1 MADKRRG
8 RKKALVKL
16 PKGTLLTDISKV
28 QWEVLD
34 PIGEGGFGVIYS
46 TKRVNDSV
54 RNEYAVK
61 VEPYDNGPMFVERN
75 YFIRCLKPEMLEKY
89 RREHKLSF
97 LGLPKYIS
105 GGTHNT
111 NNVSTRFLVMER
123 FGENIDSRLKAST
136 KINIDLLGT
145 FCSQIVDSLMY
156 IHDTGYVHMDIKP
169 ENLLLK
175 YNSKGDQV
183 YLIDFGVIEK
193 CTTDSELKPDKKKQH
208 NGTLLYSSRD
218 SHLGVGTKRGDL
230 EVLGYNILRWLDVEL
245 PWTADIKTPTVVQEK
260 KITFM
265 ETLPPQVLD
274 KVPAHIIEFLKYV
287 SKLKHD
293 EVPDYAF
300 VKSLLTGKVVS
311 TKSIVSTSKSSRQ
324 NNALSPSSKRGRSK
338 TPPSAKKKSGAKLST
353 RQSKSVK
360 RVKPVENDT
369 ENVESS
375 PSTSKT
381 SRKND
386 ALSPS
391 SKRVRSKTP
400 PSTKK
405 KSGAKSSTRQSNSV
419 KRVKPVENG
428 TKIVENKVRRTRRR
442 V

>member
-8 RKKALVKL
+8 RKKVLVKL
-16 PKGTLLTDISKV
+16 PKGTILTDIAKT
-28 QWEVLD
+28 QWEILD
-34 PIGEGGFGVIYS
+34 PIGEGGFGVIYG
-46 TKRVNDSV
+46 TKKVIDSA
-54 RNEYAVK
+54 RNEYAMK

-75 YFIRCLKPEMLEKY
+75 YFIRCLKPEMLDKY
-89 RREHKLSF
+89 KREHKLSF

-123 FGENIDSRLKAST
+123 FGDNINSRLKAST
-136 KINIDLLGT
+136 KINLDLLAT

-175 YNSKGDQV
+175 YNSKNDQV

-245 PWTADIKTPTVVQEK
+245 PWTADIKTPTVVQAK
-260 KITFM
+260 KIAFM
-265 ETLPPQVLD
+265 QKLPAQILD
-274 KVPAHIIEFLKYV
+274 KVPGHIVEFLKYV
-287 SKLKHD
+287 NKLGHD
-293 EVPDYAF
+293 EIPDYAL
-300 VKSLLTGKVVS
+300 VKSLLNGKVGS
-311 TKSIVSTSKSSRQ
+311 TKSGASMSKSTKSAAPTSRSQRQ
-324 NNALSPSSKRGRSK
+324 NDDEVLSPPSSKRGRSK
-338 TPPSAKKKSGAKLST
+338 TPPSTKKKVAARSSG
-353 RQSKSVK
+353 RQSRSVK
-360 RVKPVENDT
+360 RVSAANGT
-369 ENVESS
+369 EN
-375 PSTSKT
+375 
-381 SRKND
+381 
-386 ALSPS
+386 
-391 SKRVRSKTP
+391 
-400 PSTKK
+400 
-405 KSGAKSSTRQSNSV
+405 Q
-419 KRVKPVENG
+419 EN
-428 TKIVENKVRRTRRR
+428 IVTRTRRR